1 MAFIF
6 SFILLLI
13 SQNIYSQENLAEKF
27 EGRVALRLSLVP
39 GGVLDIKAPIIHTKI
54 LEDGGHFSCS
64 LMEVEVLKMDSGLLL
79 RDIEIKKILG
89 VNQKVVATEI
99 FAVKNKKTSS
109 GSALININKIS
120 KKIIFKFILTEEE
133 KLKAIFYLKLSDF
146 NITVPE
152 YMGAKVKNEVRAVAY
167 LNFTSSQIKV
177 KAKREKRPVKM
188 KKST

>member
-27 EGRVALRLSLVP
+27 EGRVALRLSFVP
-39 GGVLDIKAPIIHTKI
+39 GGFLNIKAPIIHTKI

-79 RDIEIKKILG
+79 RDIEIRKILG
-89 VNQKVVATEI
+89 VNQKVVITEI

-109 GSALININKIS
+109 GSALISINKIS